1 MAFIAYTYIKIIC
14 FVFSPIACVCVQIHR
29 CQFTFFLHVLFVF
42 HSIYSCSIRI
52 IYILHWMLCF
62 FLVFLAI
69 FSPSVL
75 LALFL
80 FFFVGVEYILISNSL
95 CINCRYKRI
104 CCVVLRVCHF
114 AYMRYIIWVVF
125 DAVRIELFY
134 RLHLICKWQK
144 RKQNILIRFFFCSFN
159 RCLDIMRYT

>member
-1 MAFIAYTYIKIIC
+1 MWMWMW
-14 FVFSPIACVCVQIHR
+14 VQIHR
-29 CQFTFFLHVLFVF
+29 CQFTFFLHVSFVF

-62 FLVFLAI
+62 FRVLSH
-69 FSPSVL
+69 FSPIGVVG
-75 LALFL
+75 ALS

-104 CCVVLRVCHF
+104 CCVASVPFCIYAIYNMGGFRCS
-114 AYMRYIIWVVF
+114 
-125 DAVRIELFY
+125 VRTELFY

-144 RKQNILIRFFFCSFN
+144 RKQNILIWFFFVSVHSIAVSYS
-159 RCLDIMRYT
+159 LSVTPV